1 MSTPQQI
8 EANRLN
14 AQKSTGPS
22 SVEGKAA
29 SRFNALKHAADAQS
43 RVIPGEDPA
52 VLEELSRDY
61 YRQFRPVGPIETA
74 LVETIIEADWTIR
87 RMTRAETEHLNAV
100 MAAMEP
106 TPYALGLAF
115 QQDAANGHALQKIF
129 RRQQAARR
137 DWHRA
142 IQELRALQAERP
154 PLADPDPVEPA
165 TRPAAQ
171 APANQPVSVGA
182 TAPPP
187 VPPRPASA
195 PSNTGNRVRSESL
208 ALRL

>member
-1 MSTPQQI
+1 MSTLRQI

-22 SVEGKAA
+22 SAEGKAA
-29 SRFNALKHAADAQS
+29 SRFNALKHSADAQA

-61 YRQFRPVGPIETA
+61 YRQFRPLGPIETA
-74 LVETIIEADWTIR
+74 LVETIVEADWTIR
-87 RMTRAETEHLNAV
+87 RMTRAEAEHLNAV

-106 TPYALGLAF
+106 TPYALGVAY

-137 DWHRA
+137 DWRRA

-154 PLADPDPVEPA
+154 PLEDTGAEIERSA
-165 TRPAAQ
+165 QPAAI
-171 APANQPVSVGA
+171 QPVSVLPA
-182 TAPPP
+182 PTAPA
-187 VPPRPASA
+187 PPRPS
-195 PSNTGNRVRSESL
+195 PPPPNEGNRLRSESL